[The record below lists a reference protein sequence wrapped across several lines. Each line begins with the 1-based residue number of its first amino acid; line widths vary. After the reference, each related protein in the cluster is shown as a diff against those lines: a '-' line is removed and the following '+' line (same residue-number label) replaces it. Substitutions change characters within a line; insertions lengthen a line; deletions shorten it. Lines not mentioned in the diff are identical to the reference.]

1 MAGESNEEDL
11 LGDTQS
17 TFKKA
22 NNTKRF
28 LSKKSTSMRNL
39 TSEERATER
48 RGGRRHSLSAAES
61 EAVNHTFVPVDI
73 PFEGEQDEGATER
86 RGGRRHS
93 LSAAESEA
101 VNHAFALADIPFED
115 SHRYSIADEHHD
127 EKRLNLL
134 EERLNLLDDTKKSS
148 FKKAKR
154 RSSGSFNNM
163 KQFKSKKSTS
173 MRDLFSD
180 ERTTKRR
187 GARRRHSLSNHAITQ
202 GLSIVD
208 EHREEKGILD
218 PLSTKTSNHSS
229 RRRGKR
235 QSHRKSRSNRR
246 LQITDKAKETV
257 EKYLE
262 DIAPQCPNRYRSF
275 SEPPTDKMHLRH
287 QLPNVLYWL

>member
-1 MAGESNEEDL
+1 MDVLTAISHGISMADESNEEDL

-17 TFKKA
+17 SFKKA

-48 RGGRRHSLSAAES
+48 RGGRR
-61 EAVNHTFVPVDI
+61 
-73 PFEGEQDEGATER
+73 R
-86 RGGRRHS
+86 S

-115 SHRYSIADEHHD
+115 SHRYSKVDEHHD

-154 RSSGSFNNM
+154 RGSGSFNNM

-208 EHREEKGILD
+208 EHHEEGMLD

-235 QSHRKSRSNRR
+235 QSHRKSRSKRR
-246 LQITDKAKETV
+246 LQITDKSKETV
-257 EKYLE
+257 EKCLE

-275 SEPPTDKMHLRH
+275 SEPPTDKMHSRH
-287 QLPNVLYWL
+287 QHPDILYWL

>member
-1 MAGESNEEDL
+1 MIYRSNIKNFETFFERDSRKMDVLTAISHGISMADESNEEDL

-17 TFKKA
+17 SFKKA

-28 LSKKSTSMRNL
+28 L
-39 TSEERATER
+39 
-48 RGGRRHSLSAAES
+48 
-61 EAVNHTFVPVDI
+61 
-73 PFEGEQDEGATER
+73 
-86 RGGRRHS
+86 
-93 LSAAESEA
+93 
-101 VNHAFALADIPFED
+101 
-115 SHRYSIADEHHD
+115 
-127 EKRLNLL
+127 
-134 EERLNLLDDTKKSS
+134 
-148 FKKAKR
+148 
-154 RSSGSFNNM
+154 
-163 KQFKSKKSTS
+163 SKKSTS

-208 EHREEKGILD
+208 EHHEEGMLD

-235 QSHRKSRSNRR
+235 QSHRKSRSKRR
-246 LQITDKAKETV
+246 LQITNKAKETV

-275 SEPPTDKMHLRH
+275 SEPPTDKMNSRH